1 MISTNAIA
9 VSGPTPG
16 WVASRCASGHF
27 STTWSTARF
36 SYAMVGFNRSD
47 EAACFELLCKR
58 AGTQVHYCAEPFSND
73 GRLSSTFLQ
82 LVKRT
87 MAAEYLRELSA
98 KVHAGQ
104 CRSAASG
111 FKVGGRAG
119 YGVRRLLLDSNYR
132 PQGNSVERRAKEP
145 HHDWLK
151 KRLRVWLFV
160 GILGCNSL
168 SFGEKENVADESAY
182 VVDHM
187 VVHRYSCQFVPADI
201 EAALGRRYVIGSEVA
216 IGGQGAVFKAT
227 RTSRPDG
234 TAAKDI
240 VALKLYFD
248 RRRNIR
254 VQPEITAAENF
265 SHPNLAR
272 LVEHGNCEVA
282 GRHTRYGAW
291 EFIDGQPLGVL
302 LKNGRLLESEVLAI
316 GRDVSS
322 AIAEI
327 WSRRIVH
334 GDIKPSNIMI
344 RNSDGYFMVGTV
356 DNAVLIDLGAA
367 RLDQGSYSFAQ
378 AFRSKRPSFT

>member
-1 MISTNAIA
+1 
-9 VSGPTPG
+9 
-16 WVASRCASGHF
+16 
-27 STTWSTARF
+27 
-36 SYAMVGFNRSD
+36 
-47 EAACFELLCKR
+47 
-58 AGTQVHYCAEPFSND
+58 
-73 GRLSSTFLQ
+73 
-82 LVKRT
+82 
-87 MAAEYLRELSA
+87 
-98 KVHAGQ
+98 
-104 CRSAASG
+104 
-111 FKVGGRAG
+111 
-119 YGVRRLLLDSNYR
+119 
-132 PQGNSVERRAKEP
+132 
-145 HHDWLK
+145 
-151 KRLRVWLFV
+151 
-160 GILGCNSL
+160 
-168 SFGEKENVADESAY
+168 
-182 VVDHM
+182 M

-201 EAALGRRYVIGSEVA
+201 EAALGRRYIIGSEIA

-234 TAAKDI
+234 TAAEDI

-254 VQPEITAAENF
+254 VPPEITAAGHF

-282 GRHTRYGAW
+282 SRHTRYGAW

-367 RLDQGSYSFAQ
+367 RLDQGYIRSLRPLDPSDRRSRRPLGTLGYFSPEQIRGATLSCASDVFSLGVVMLQCLLGRHPTNYDQAELADGIRASGSGVATRADLLSALDRMLSPVPELRPNPAKLSHDFQSLRQTMQAEFAKG
-378 AFRSKRPSFT
+378 ARTPMKAED